1 MSLFLKNVAFVAMSL
16 WMIASTYIMIKGI
29 NIYTFANYGKEEIN
43 EKLNVPIFLLPHHT
57 K

>member
-1 MSLFLKNVAFVAMSL
+1 MSLFLKNAAFVAMSL

-29 NIYTFANYGKEEIN
+29 NIYTFANYVKEEIN